1 MRSSRTSATLAA
13 LALAASAGA
22 AIAADAP
29 VSDPQAQPS
38 TEIATQADS
47 RRVVRDKVSGKLRAP
62 TTEEAAAM
70 RASERGARSA
80 RGLAGAGARN
90 GPVRVVQHG
99 GGMRSAVLGTEY
111 LVTLKAQRRA
121 DGSLDITHNQ
131 PGLEHPASRD
141 VRPTE

>member
-13 LALAASAGA
+13 LALAASASA
-22 AIAADAP
+22 VTAADAP
-29 VSDPQAQPS
+29 VADTQAQP
-38 TEIATQADS
+38 AAAAQADS
-47 RRVVRDKVSGKLRAP
+47 RRAVRDKVTGKLRAP
-62 TTEEAAAM
+62 TAEEAEAM
-70 RASERGARSA
+70 RASQGAARAARGVSEPAAARS
-80 RGLAGAGARN
+80 
-90 GPVRVVQHG
+90 GPMRVVQHG

-131 PGLEHPASRD
+131 PGLDHPVSRD

>member
-1 MRSSRTSATLAA
+1 MRSSRTSAALAA

-22 AIAADAP
+22 ATAADAP
-29 VSDPQAQPS
+29 VSDTQAQ
-38 TEIATQADS
+38 AAAAVQADG
-47 RRVVRDKVSGKLRAP
+47 RRAVRDKVTGKLRAP
-62 TTEEAAAM
+62 TAEEAEAM
-70 RASERGARSA
+70 RAGEGAARAARGAA
-80 RGLAGAGARN
+80 EPGAKT
-90 GPVRVVQHG
+90 GPVRVVQHS

>member
-22 AIAADAP
+22 ATAADTP
-29 VSDPQAQPS
+29 VSDTQAQAAA
-38 TEIATQADS
+38 ATQADS
-47 RRVVRDKVSGKLRAP
+47 RRAVRDKVTGQLRAP
-62 TTEEAAAM
+62 TSEEAEAM
-70 RASERGARSA
+70 RASERAGRAASGVAEPGARS
-80 RGLAGAGARN
+80 
-90 GPVRVVQHG
+90 GPMRVVQHS

-121 DGSLDITHNQ
+121 DGSLAITHNQ
-131 PGLEHPASRD
+131 PGLDHPVSSD

>member
-1 MRSSRTSATLAA
+1 MRSSRTSAMLAA

-22 AIAADAP
+22 ATAADTP
-29 VSDPQAQPS
+29 VSDTQAQAAA
-38 TEIATQADS
+38 ATQADS
-47 RRVVRDKVSGKLRAP
+47 RRAVRDKVTGQLRAP
-62 TTEEAAAM
+62 TSEEAEAM
-70 RASERGARSA
+70 RASERAGRAASGVAEPGARS
-80 RGLAGAGARN
+80 
-90 GPVRVVQHG
+90 GPMRVVQHS

-131 PGLEHPASRD
+131 PGLDHPVSSD

>member
-22 AIAADAP
+22 ATAADTP
-29 VSDPQAQPS
+29 VSDTQAQAAA
-38 TEIATQADS
+38 ATQADS
-47 RRVVRDKVSGKLRAP
+47 RRAVRDKVTGQLRAP
-62 TTEEAAAM
+62 TSEEAEAM
-70 RASERGARSA
+70 RASERAGRAASGVAEPGARS
-80 RGLAGAGARN
+80 
-90 GPVRVVQHG
+90 GPMRVVQHS

-121 DGSLDITHNQ
+121 DGSLAITHNQ
-131 PGLEHPASRD
+131 PGLDHPVSRD

>member
-22 AIAADAP
+22 AIAADAT
-29 VSDPQAQPS
+29 VSDTQAQP
-38 TEIATQADS
+38 AAAAQADS
-47 RRVVRDKVSGKLRAP
+47 RRAVRDKVTGKLRAP
-62 TTEEAAAM
+62 TSEEAEAM
-70 RASERGARSA
+70 RAAQGSA
-80 RGLAGAGARN
+80 RASKA

-131 PGLEHPASRD
+131 PGLDHPVSRD

>member
-22 AIAADAP
+22 ATAADTP
-29 VSDPQAQPS
+29 VSDTRAQP
-38 TEIATQADS
+38 AAAAQADS
-47 RRVVRDKVSGKLRAP
+47 RRAVRDKVTGQLRAP
-62 TTEEAAAM
+62 TAEEAEAM
-70 RASERGARSA
+70 RASQGAA
-80 RGLAGAGARN
+80 RAAKTA
-90 GPVRVVQHG
+90 PMRVVQHA

-121 DGSLDITHNQ
+121 DGTLDITHNQ
-131 PGLEHPASRD
+131 AGLDHPVSRD

>member
-22 AIAADAP
+22 ATAADAI
-29 VSDPQAQPS
+29 VSDTQVEPAAAAQP
-38 TEIATQADS
+38 DS
-47 RRVVRDKVSGKLRAP
+47 RRAVRDKVTGKLRAP
-62 TTEEAAAM
+62 TSEEAEAM
-70 RASERGARSA
+70 RASERGTRAA
-80 RGLAGAGARN
+80 RGVAEPGSKS
-90 GPVRVVQHG
+90 GPLRVVQHA

-111 LVTLKAQRRA
+111 LVTLKAQRRS

-131 PGLEHPASRD
+131 PGLDHPVSRD